1 MPGRMPVMPREL
13 EVPEQF
19 TLPYAKT
26 NFDAP
31 RGREPLLNLGWAD
44 EEIQRNVGRRTM
56 LATSKERQIERET
69 GFSLEVSEVEQK
81 RRDRLRKKQLE
92 EEGKEAAAEAQAE
105 EAGSRPATGP
115 PPAAP
120 YVGVRL
126 RHHQPGFGGAL
137 QPLPTSGAD

>member
-105 EAGSRPATGP
+105 EAGSRPATG
-115 PPAAP
+115 
-120 YVGVRL
+120 G
-126 RHHQPGFGGAL
+126 GGGGGGASKATEQKSL
-137 QPLPTSGAD
+137 LTGDP

>member
-92 EEGKEAAAEAQAE
+92 EEAAKKQQE
-105 EAGSRPATGP
+105 EE
-115 PPAAP
+115 
-120 YVGVRL
+120 
-126 RHHQPGFGGAL
+126 HK
-137 QPLPTSGAD
+137 D

>member
-92 EEGKEAAAEAQAE
+92 EMKLPCTLLPAEADPDQGCHDCPGHTAHW
-105 EAGSRPATGP
+105 P
-115 PPAAP
+115 PPD
-120 YVGVRL
+120 RN
-126 RHHQPGFGGAL
+126 
-137 QPLPTSGAD
+137 